1 MIDIVYCNSIG
12 EELRIR
18 RQITQAFPNAQI
30 TDASDPIVP
39 DNKIAIRLPD
49 SYKKDYLAWAKENIP
64 QNSLLIHF
72 EGGDN

>member
-30 TDASDPIVP
+30 TDASDSIVP
-39 DNKIAIRLPD
+39 DNKISKI
-49 SYKKDYLAWAKENIP
+49 
-64 QNSLLIHF
+64 LIGSF
-72 EGGDN
+72 